1 MKSRVHCPELVCPL
15 ARRSRASGRTDA
27 AARPRSGDP
36 APDGGR
42 YGAVFRRLAE
52 RLGPEEARSARER
65 QAAGGRYDELMGL
78 APEARTA
85 AIQAEERFATFALAD
100 LLLDVSRDVCAA
112 DPEAGQEL
120 ARLALAVAGRLDL
133 ERYGRFLVADL
144 EARSWAYLGC
154 ARARTDPPAARQAFL
169 RAARYLDQGSG
180 DPLEEAEVLC
190 LCAEPPDDPRGIA
203 TAPPTPSV
211 RVH

>member
-1 MKSRVHCPELVCPL
+1 MRSRAHDPELACPL
-15 ARRSRASGRTDA
+15 AARRRAGGRQEP
-27 AARPRSGDP
+27 AARRRGGELP
-36 APDGGR
+36 PDDER

-52 RLGPEEARSARER
+52 RLAPEEARSARER
-65 QAAGGRYDELMGL
+65 RTAGGRYAELMGL
-78 APEARTA
+78 TPEARTA
-85 AIQAEERFATFALAD
+85 AIEAGEPFATFALAD

-120 ARLALAVAGRLDL
+120 ALLALAVAGRLDPG
-133 ERYGRFLVADL
+133 RYGRCLVADL

-154 ARARTDPPAARQAFL
+154 ARAAIDPPAARQAFL
-169 RAARYLDQGSG
+169 RAAGCLDRGSG

-190 LCAEPPDDPRGIA
+190 LCAETPDCPQGIA
-203 TAPPTPSV
+203 PLPRTPSV